1 MSAVITLNSVK
12 KQKML
17 DQNICITI
25 VLMAIISITYA
36 NDKINDYVD
45 CRDKNSDCHNY
56 TQKYNDPS
64 HHEDSIGNEFYF

>member
-25 VLMAIISITYA
+25 ALMAIISITYA
-36 NDKINDYVD
+36 NDKINDYV
-45 CRDKNSDCHNY
+45 DCHNY